1 MAKIDN
7 FFGHFDC
14 NDSSSFWNN
23 FKCRLHSWWCFKFV
37 GTSLFIGLFFMP
49 YFYLLKNNF
58 FPITPIPITFIDN
71 FINYNVYFLFL
82 YISLWLYVS
91 LPPLL
96 MRKPKEVF
104 YYGIYAAILMLIGIL
119 FYIFFPTT
127 ISQDAS
133 VWNDSESMKYLK
145 KIDLAGN
152 AFPSMH
158 VASALFSYY
167 WIKYHLK
174 QMGSKKFLYLL
185 NFLWCVG
192 IIYSTMAT
200 KQHLFYDVLGGIIL
214 GFLVAFFTLR
224 DAKKRFHN
232 L

>member
-1 MAKIDN
+1 MSKIGN

-14 NDSSSFWNN
+14 QDDSSFVNN
-23 FKCRLHSWWCFKFV
+23 FKCRLHSWWCFKFF
-37 GTSLFIGLFFMP
+37 GTSLFIGIFFAI
-49 YFYLLKNNF
+49 YFYLLKNIF
-58 FPITPIPITFIDN
+58 FPVTIIPANSIDN
-71 FINYNVYFLFL
+71 LVSYNIYFLFL
-82 YISLWLYVS
+82 YISLWVYVS
-91 LPPLL
+91 LPSLL
-96 MRKPKEVF
+96 MRNPREVF
-104 YYGIYAAILMLIGIL
+104 YYGIYAGILMLIGIL

-127 ISQDAS
+127 IAQDAS
-133 VWNDSESMKYLK
+133 VWNDSESMRYLK

-174 QMGSKKFLYLL
+174 HMGTNRFFYLFNL
-185 NFLWCVG
+185 LWCIG

-200 KQHLFYDVLGGIIL
+200 KQHLFYDVLGGVIL

-224 DAKKRFHN
+224 DAKKRFYS
-232 L
+232 